1 VGSAGAPWK
10 FPESVTGYKKYWTPS
25 GYTWVDVSEERV
37 KISFITPD
45 PSLPGGKVLN
55 SFDVRSK

>member
-25 GYTWVDVSEERV
+25 GYTWVDVSKERV

-45 PSLPGGKVLN
+45 AYVPEGKPLN
-55 SFDVRSK
+55 SFELIPK